1 VGKKNKK
8 PDRCVICLELS
19 TNRNLDY
26 YSGSFYFNAQKKKVF
41 YCADCLREPKYF
53 QQYQSERALNA
64 QNYPKTRSSN
74 ELAQWQKGPLG
85 WAPLAIVVILFLW
98 MLVYGI
104 SNYEPELDNPQPI
117 TSGEQQEWNADNS
130 IDGPAGTFDDQ
141 SKR

>member
-1 VGKKNKK
+1 
-8 PDRCVICLELS
+8 
-19 TNRNLDY
+19 
-26 YSGSFYFNAQKKKVF
+26 
-41 YCADCLREPKYF
+41 
-53 QQYQSERALNA
+53 
-64 QNYPKTRSSN
+64 
-74 ELAQWQKGPLG
+74 
-85 WAPLAIVVILFLW
+85 